1 MNIAEIRKKS
11 KKKKEQNKALVDEQ
25 SEVMSQENTEII
37 PLSSKQEVAEYKEEK
52 REEIEF
58 IDEENLYRKYSVKD
72 TKELTEFLC
81 FKLGEEEYAIDVGF
95 VKEIIKNRPIT
106 EVPKT
111 LDFIL
116 GVISIRGD
124 IMPVFDIKKLLD
136 ISSSIDSITSKIVII
151 EFGGERLSLVVDAIT
166 QIARISVKDITPA
179 PMNISGAKQEF
190 IKGVTLLND
199 RMIRMLDI
207 EKILNF

>member
-11 KKKKEQNKALVDEQ
+11 KKKKEQNKTLVDEQ
-25 SEVMSQENTEII
+25 SEIMSQENTEII

-81 FKLGEEEYAIDVGF
+81 FKLGEEEYAIDVRF

-124 IMPVFDIKKLLD
+124 VMPVFDIKKLLD

>member
-25 SEVMSQENTEII
+25 SEIMSQENTEII

-52 REEIEF
+52 TEEIEF

>member
-52 REEIEF
+52 TEEIEF

-151 EFGGERLSLVVDAIT
+151 EFVGERLSLVVDAIT

>member
-52 REEIEF
+52 TEEIEF

>member
-25 SEVMSQENTEII
+25 SEIMSQENTEII

-52 REEIEF
+52 TEEIEF

-81 FKLGEEEYAIDVGF
+81 FKLGEEEYAIDVRF

>member
-52 REEIEF
+52 TEEIEF

-124 IMPVFDIKKLLD
+124 VMPVFDIKKLLD

>member
-25 SEVMSQENTEII
+25 SEIMSQENTEII

-52 REEIEF
+52 TEEIEF

-151 EFGGERLSLVVDAIT
+151 EFVGERLSLVVDAIT